1 MVATSPR
8 RYNGDMPTTD
18 LEAIPEIPES
28 LFRMSVEQY
37 HAMIRAGVL
46 GTDDRVEL
54 LEGILVRKMSKN
66 PPHRIV
72 MSKLVKA
79 MVRALPPGWHY
90 QVQDPITLSDGE
102 PEPDGAVV
110 RGAPDDYPDGHPT
123 PRDAALV
130 IEVADDSLAID
141 RGTKLR
147 SYARAGIREYW
158 IVNLIEMTVEVYARP
173 GKKRGVPGY
182 ASPVV
187 KKRGEELR
195 VPAEAGG
202 VVIAVSDILP

>member
-1 MVATSPR
+1 MA
-8 RYNGDMPTTD
+8 TTD
-18 LEAIPEIPES
+18 LEAVLEIPES
-28 LFRMSVEQY
+28 LFRMTVEQY

-46 GTDDRVEL
+46 GTEDRVEL

-66 PPHRIV
+66 PPHRAV
-72 MSKLVKA
+72 VSALVTL
-79 MVRALPPGWHY
+79 MVRALPAGWHY

-110 RGAPDDYPDGHPT
+110 RGGPKDYPGGHPT
-123 PRDAALV
+123 PRDVALV
-130 IEVADDSLAID
+130 IEVADDSLPID

-158 IVNLIEMTVEVYARP
+158 LVNLIDMAVEVYTRP

-182 ASPVV
+182 AGPVV

-202 VVIAVSDILP
+202 AVIAVSDVLP